1 MVRTKLEDLSVM
13 EDMTRWLSK
22 HKNIKQNQSYEL
34 IRGGQSC
41 HCEIG
46 MMKTQLC

>member
-22 HKNIKQNQSYEL
+22 HKNIK
-34 IRGGQSC
+34 
-41 HCEIG
+41 
-46 MMKTQLC
+46 KTNPMGLSEVVKHATVKQV